1 MQRLKAHLNTTLHQK
16 FASRPEL
23 ATPDAVYVVDCQCE
37 EARTDSGE
45 ASTVRLRIC
54 RPSDVRPFH
63 LTAALVDFITGL
75 GTDRTEVQLMSGEKS
90 YGRKNY
96 TDVSAAKSFKE
107 AFQIQ
112 YDTVL
117 CAEGLIE
124 RPAANGLAVTL
135 FFVACVSCM
144 FVWCCIHEGDH
155 GFEVCV
161 SCMVQLG
168 CSGDEDP
175 QVFYLQVSGLQNATV
190 TRESTLGFFENPEYG
205 SFDKKIYGREP
216 R

>member
-63 LTAALVDFITGL
+63 LTAALVNFITGL

-124 RPAANGLAVTL
+124 RPAANGLAVTM
-135 FFVACVSCM
+135 FCFVVVFSCMFVWCFSCMFVLCFSCM
-144 FVWCCIHEGDH
+144 FVWCCI
-155 GFEVCV
+155 
-161 SCMVQLG
+161 L
-168 CSGDEDP
+168 
-175 QVFYLQVSGLQNATV
+175 YT
-190 TRESTLGFFENPEYG
+190 
-205 SFDKKIYGREP
+205 
-216 R
+216 

>member
-1 MQRLKAHLNTTLHQK
+1 MQRLKAHLNATLHKK

-37 EARTDSGE
+37 EASMESGE
-45 ASTVRLRIC
+45 ASTVRLCIC

-63 LTAALVDFITGL
+63 LTAALVNFITGL
-75 GTDRTEVQLMSGEKS
+75 GTDRTEVQLMSGEKV

-124 RPAANGLAVTL
+124 RPAVNG
-135 FFVACVSCM
+135 
-144 FVWCCIHEGDH
+144 
-155 GFEVCV
+155 
-161 SCMVQLG
+161 
-168 CSGDEDP
+168 
-175 QVFYLQVSGLQNATV
+175 LQVSLFFHCVSLPVCMVVCTEV
-190 TRESTLGFFENPEYG
+190 TRIHRCFTSRCRTCRMRP
-205 SFDKKIYGREP
+205 
-216 R
+216 